1 MDMDEGPERARL
13 RLRPNHA
20 FYDTYEVLAPA
31 PAAVTPAPLLKVSG
45 EKPSA
50 VAQGSSSPPST
61 DAAAA
66 AGTTDD
72 AGGEATVAAVAAVA
86 AVVSP
91 ATAVR
96 GDSENEDGVEGMEPP
111 SDGDAVVAAKGGG
124 EAAAGEMTK
133 SQLSTVAGAAAAM
146 ESEDS
151 DPMPDIGPSVEGGS
165 SSVAAIAA
173 LVKSMSET
181 VGVGKGKTVKSG
193 GALTG
198 VFDLDDTDTS
208 ALLELEEL
216 NLEDIPEETEQVRV
230 APEASDGV
238 GGQGCEVYRVG
249 AWTCSSSGVYLI
261 FCKVTMRSED
271 GNSRFSRCH
280 LTVMHL
286 R

>member
-1 MDMDEGPERARL
+1 MDEGPERARL

-31 PAAVTPAPLLKVSG
+31 PAAVTPAPLLKAG
-45 EKPSA
+45 EEKPSSA
-50 VAQGSSSPPST
+50 VVQESSPPST

-66 AGTTDD
+66 VGPADD
-72 AGGEATVAAVAAVA
+72 VGGEATVAAVAAVA
-86 AVVSP
+86 AVVLP
-91 ATAVR
+91 AAAAR
-96 GDSENEDGVEGMEPP
+96 EDESEGEVMDMESP
-111 SDGDAVVAAKGGG
+111 SDGDSVVTAKGGG
-124 EAAAGEMTK
+124 EAAEQEMAK
-133 SQLSTVAGAAAAM
+133 SQMLAVAAAAGAM
-146 ESEDS
+146 GSEDS
-151 DPMPDIGPSVEGGS
+151 DPMPDVGPNVEGGS

-230 APEASDGV
+230 AA
-238 GGQGCEVYRVG
+238 
-249 AWTCSSSGVYLI
+249 
-261 FCKVTMRSED
+261 
-271 GNSRFSRCH
+271 
-280 LTVMHL
+280 
-286 R
+286 